1 MFLLLA
7 FLSVFAATIPILG
20 FVAIVW
26 WLDHNDR
33 EPLWLVAMVFLWG
46 ALGAT
51 GMSLFGN
58 GWLSDGIAAALGAD
72 LAERVAPPL
81 VAPIVE
87 EPAKALVLLPLL
99 LTRHF
104 ENAADGFVYGA
115 IAGLGFAM
123 TENFLY
129 FVSFA
134 GSGSVAAW
142 SMGVL
147 MRTFG
152 SAMVHAVCSSVVGAS
167 VGAVRFRAGGARLAA
182 LAGGFLVACSLH
194 SVWNGLPALAV
205 SAALPEG
212 EEAPAAIGMLGFVA
226 LGSVGALAFL
236 VFQLALWQERA
247 IIERE
252 LTHEATAGLFPATW
266 AARLGSLFGRGR
278 GGWLP
283 NGVPHGRFVRAAC
296 SLALRRHAAAVAPPR
311 LRATYEDDAER
322 LRREVRALLALA
334 RA

>member
-7 FLSVFAATIPILG
+7 FLSVFAATVPILA
-20 FVAIVW
+20 FVATVW

-33 EPLWLVAMVFLWG
+33 EPLWLVGLVFLWG

-51 GMSLFGN
+51 AMSLFGN
-58 GWLSDGIAAALGAD
+58 GWLSDGLAVVFGAD
-72 LAERVAPPL
+72 LAERMAPPL

-99 LTRHF
+99 LSRHF

-134 GSGSVAAW
+134 GSGSVASW

-152 SAMVHAVCSSVVGAS
+152 SAMVHAVCTSVVGAS
-167 VGAVRFRAGGARLAA
+167 VGAVRFRAGGARLAV
-182 LAGGFLVACSLH
+182 LTLGFLVACSLH
-194 SVWNGLPALAV
+194 SVWNGLPSLAV
-205 SAALPEG
+205 SAAMPKGAEP
-212 EEAPAAIGMLGFVA
+212 PAELGLLGFVA
-226 LGSVGALAFL
+226 LAAVGGLAFL

-252 LTHEATAGLFPATW
+252 LTHEAGAGLFPATW
-266 AARLGSLFGRGR
+266 AGHLGSLFGRGR
-278 GGWLP
+278 AGWLP
-283 NGVPHGRFVRAAC
+283 NGVPHRPFVRAAC
-296 SLALRRHAAAVAPPR
+296 SLALRRHAAGVAPPHM
-311 LRATYEDDAER
+311 RARYEDDTER